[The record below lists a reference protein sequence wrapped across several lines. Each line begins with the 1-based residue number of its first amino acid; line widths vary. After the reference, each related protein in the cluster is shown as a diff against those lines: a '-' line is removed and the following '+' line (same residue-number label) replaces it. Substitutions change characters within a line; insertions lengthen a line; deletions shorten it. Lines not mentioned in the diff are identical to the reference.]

1 MTENNNA
8 NDDKKETTVN
18 ENDWKKK
25 FDDILNTGVEE
36 LKRTA
41 AIGKNMFNAS
51 NSNSKMNENFEEI
64 GRTVYKLV
72 RDGELKIEDERVN
85 ELCDLVQKC
94 SKELSDYEKELND
107 IKTR

>member
-1 MTENNNA
+1 MTEKNNTK
-8 NDDKKETTVN
+8 DDNNETPIN

-51 NSNSKMNENFEEI
+51 NSNSKMNDSFEEI
-64 GRTVYKLV
+64 GRTVYKLI
-72 RDGELKIEDERVN
+72 RDGELKVEDARVN
-85 ELCDLVQKC
+85 ELYEQVEKC
-94 SKELSDYEKELND
+94 SNELSDYEKELND